1 MAPREWTGLGGAGI
15 VIGADASGVTEGVAK
30 AEKAMAGLGDSVD
43 NQSKNLNRYGEKLG
57 KAFGPGQGLHGRLD
71 SLEMPLRDTEGAFD
85 RAQMAM
91 ISFGN
96 EGATASDKIGSGF
109 LLAGDAIAAFTSG
122 GAVGIAIV
130 AAVAGFSLLTS
141 VMGGEAEAA
150 KKSEEAQKKH
160 AEELANVGKAAV
172 EAGISIAALQAK
184 EVAGVALSQVLAVE
198 QERLDERLKQRKLKD
213 QLADLRA
220 RESLAKSAFG
230 KEGTQALQR
239 QMKEKAAVLAAQD
252 LVVKGMKNK
261 LGFAKTEAKQ
271 AQAFYLN
278 DLHLSSGSAVTAFA
292 NATKKMTLDAA
303 AAIMKTGEDARAAA
317 AKIAEESKKDIF
329 DEAAFERQVIVDN
342 KHFDIS
348 EARDTA
354 AIKLE
359 IAKEERKESES
370 FEAFKRK
377 ASVDLANFQISNAR
391 KVQESFMKN
400 NSAQIAAFN
409 AIIGGVT
416 RMAHDGELSFKAL
429 ADAALMAAGQELI
442 AKGTVHLMAGVANMF
457 ATLGVHGGPEAAQGG
472 AMIAAGIGMGAVGGA
487 IGRSGASAG
496 AASQASAPTD
506 TRESRAA
513 TGSSEGG
520 GGTTIINF
528 NGPAYD
534 KRGVAQ
540 VITSGQRMAKHRR
553 IAGA

>member
-1 MAPREWTGLGGAGI
+1 MPSDKTTI
-15 VIGADASGVTEGVAK
+15 VIDADATGVTKGVAK
-30 AEKAMAGLGDSVD
+30 AEQAMAGLGQSVD
-43 NQSKNLNRYGEKLG
+43 SQSKNLNRYGEKLG

-130 AAVAGFSLLTS
+130 AAVAGFSLLTRM
-141 VMGGEAEAA
+141 MGGEAEAA

-184 EVAGVALSQVLAVE
+184 EAAGIALSQVRAVE

-213 QLADLRA
+213 QLADLRE
-220 RESLAKSAFG
+220 REKVETDAQNRF
-230 KEGTQALQR
+230 TLQR

-252 LVVKGMKNK
+252 IVVKGMKNK
-261 LGFAKTEAKQ
+261 LALAKTGALE

-278 DLHLSSGSAVTAFA
+278 DLHLSSRSAVTAFTD
-292 NATKKMTLDAA
+292 ATKKMTLDAV
-303 AAIMKTGEDARAAA
+303 AAITNAGEEASATA
-317 AKIAEESKKDIF
+317 AKIAKESQKKIF
-329 DEAAFERQVIVDN
+329 DEAALERQIIADN
-342 KHFDIS
+342 KHFEIA

-409 AIIGGVT
+409 AIISGVA
-416 RMAHDGELSFKAL
+416 RMAHEGEFSFKAL
-429 ADAALMAAGQELI
+429 ADAALLAAGQELI

-457 ATLGVHGGPEAAQGG
+457 ATFGVHGGPEAAQGS

-496 AASQASAPTD
+496 ATSQATSQASAPTD